1 MNKTYV
7 SDLLQYLDSVA
18 PFRLQESYDNSG
30 LLTGSTRNEIT
41 GVMTSLDMTEEVID
55 EAIELNCN
63 VVVAHHPIIFTG
75 LKQVTGKTYV
85 ERIVIKAI
93 KNDINLIAIHTNL
106 DNVLQSGVNE
116 RIAKQLG
123 LEELTIL
130 SPKLGE
136 NIGIGAGIIGNIPEA
151 LDTEQLL
158 KLIKTKLQCSAIKY
172 THSYH
177 DKYMRIAICGGSGSF
192 LLDSAKHQKADC
204 FITSDFKYHEFFDA
218 ENEIMIC
225 DIGHYETEQF
235 TANLLQELIQEKFS
249 TFAAHCTKAITNP
262 VNYYF

>member
-1 MNKTYV
+1 MDNIKV
-7 SDLLQYLDSVA
+7 SDLLEFLDSIA

-30 LLTGSTRNEIT
+30 LLIGSEEAKISGVIT
-41 GVMTSLDMTEEVID
+41 ALDMTEDVID
-55 EAIELNCN
+55 EAIEKQCN
-63 VVVAHHPIIFTG
+63 VVVAHHPIIFSG
-75 LKQVTGKTYV
+75 LKRITGKTYV
-85 ERIVIKAI
+85 ERAVIKAI

-116 RIAKQLG
+116 RIAKRLG
-123 LEELTIL
+123 LTDLRIL
-130 SPKLGE
+130 SPKE
-136 NIGIGAGIIGNIPEA
+136 DKNTDIGSGIIGFLPEPVNKN
-151 LDTEQLL
+151 ELL
-158 KLIKTKLQCSAIKY
+158 RLIKTKLACTAIKY
-172 THSYH
+172 THNNDDNYQ
-177 DKYMRIAICGGSGSF
+177 KIAICGGSGSF
-192 LLDSAKHQKADC
+192 LLDTAKKQKADC

-235 TANLLQELIQEKFS
+235 TATLLQELIQEKFS